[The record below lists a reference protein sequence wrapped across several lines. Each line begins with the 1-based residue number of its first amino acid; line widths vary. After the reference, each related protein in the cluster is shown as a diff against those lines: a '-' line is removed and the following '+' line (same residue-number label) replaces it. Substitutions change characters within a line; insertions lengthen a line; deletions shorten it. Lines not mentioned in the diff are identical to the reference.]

1 MERRAIP
8 VHTVIDSIFDSGTP
22 VSFGQRVVITDNIA
36 NRMTVLEASELTFS
50 ITNTQYQ
57 VASSFGRFH
66 AMNRF
71 IKSFIPLQDISEDK
85 GEGISESALFSKGRV
100 WVADT
105 NLGNGEL
112 MLIDS

>member
-1 MERRAIP
+1 
-8 VHTVIDSIFDSGTP
+8 
-22 VSFGQRVVITDNIA
+22 
-36 NRMTVLEASELTFS
+36 MTVLEASELTFS

-105 NLGNGEL
+105 NLGNGDL
-112 MLIDS
+112 MLIDSWKYADPSNEANVEPGIAILGAAGMIDNC